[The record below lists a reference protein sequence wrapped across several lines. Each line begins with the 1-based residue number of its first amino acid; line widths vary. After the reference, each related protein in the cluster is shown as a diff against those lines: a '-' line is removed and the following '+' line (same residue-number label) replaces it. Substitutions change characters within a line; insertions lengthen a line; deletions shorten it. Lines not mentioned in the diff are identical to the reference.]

1 MERKTLQ
8 VLEYDKILARL
19 AAFCDFSASADLAR
33 ALQPT
38 SSFDE
43 AARLLAET
51 TEARLL
57 LTTHDMSVGGSHDI
71 RPYADLAVR
80 GGVLDAHALLE
91 VKSTLIA
98 CREIRKSLLGRSA
111 TAAPANTREESHAAE
126 PRFPRLAHLAS
137 SLPESLG
144 IVDAI
149 TRVLSERG
157 EVLDSASPKLGDI
170 RRQLRIVHDR
180 LMARLPPLSHRVRRT
195 SCRSPSSP
203 SATGAT

>member
-43 AARLLAET
+43 AVRLLAET

-111 TAAPANTREESHAAE
+111 AGCPGERKRRVPCGGASLPAPGA
-126 PRFPRLAHLAS
+126 PRLQLAR
-137 SLPESLG
+137 
-144 IVDAI
+144 IA
-149 TRVLSERG
+149 RHRG
-157 EVLDSASPKLGDI
+157 CHYPRAL
-170 RRQLRIVHDR
+170 
-180 LMARLPPLSHRVRRT
+180 
-195 SCRSPSSP
+195 
-203 SATGAT
+203 